1 MHVNVRGLKSKVR
14 DIISLVEEMQFDMM
28 ILSETKLCN
37 EENRVIRGYKNY
49 RLNRTTRAGGVVI
62 YYKDSMD
69 VQLIK
74 KNVECETLWVKIK
87 GNGEDLAIGGIYSPC
102 EENLTKTG
110 ISDFVREMEK
120 DFMEI
125 CEHETSNILMVGDM
139 NAHVG
144 NDDEGIAGNNDK
156 IGTNGREYRRFWKER
171 DLVLCNNTTKCKGKW
186 TRVDGESRSILDLT
200 VATASAFNL
209 IRTVEI
215 DEMNKY
221 SIESKKAKTD
231 HNATLITLQMKV
243 EKEKEKKREIVRCNG
258 NWTAFDDVLQEELQ
272 NVESYDSLEK
282 AIQKASK
289 KIISKE
295 YKFPNRPK
303 IFGYNKILKDEI
315 QTRRKLCSMWKM
327 EKEPRRKKDMENLY
341 LEQKDKVNNLMDH
354 LEAEE
359 IQKIIDKNAKEGID
373 FWKTM
378 KRIKKKPPTFD
389 KIRNDK
395 GEITDNVVEIL
406 EEKKKYFKKLYSKPI
421 QTNAESKEEEEIL
434 TEIQELFTKG
444 NDLDYNRRIATE
456 EVEESI
462 KRSKNGAPGP
472 DEITNMM
479 LKNSL
484 EILKNPL
491 CDVMNAMKEN
501 DEDFPPSWELGDI
514 ISFFKGKGD
523 PYDLVFQRGITLTS
537 CVLKILEN
545 VVGNR
550 VEPIIREVSTPLQGG
565 GKKGESPE
573 EYIFA
578 LQTVIDINKRA
589 KRSTKIIITDVEK
602 AFDQAWRVGVFK
614 NLIKRGISGEIL
626 ELAWKMNDNTKARIK
641 ENSVSHSEIFEV
653 EESLKQGGGLSAILY
668 GQHIGAVIE
677 EMEKEELGPKIGNI
691 HVPALAWQDDVTL
704 LPKDCSEEP
713 KIIES
718 FERSTDQN
726 RVKLAIEKKTKVL
739 VVGKEDDNT
748 ELTIMKN
755 KVVKETKEAR
765 ILGYIFNNKGNADTH
780 LENRQTESIGMMAN
794 MGLSIDENNMGR
806 IYLRSL
812 LVLYEKCFVHKMI
825 YGLSGIP
832 LNATQVAKLE
842 TIDRKVLR
850 NFLNLP
856 SSTPNISLYNEL
868 GIIPIKFMLWKRKLG
883 MWWRLNR
890 ADSNNLMK
898 QCLSE
903 QIKQS
908 LPWIVEINDI
918 ATRLK
923 VDLTE
928 AKKMSKDQWKSQVK
942 GKIVV
947 IAKQEI
953 ELEVEK
959 LKGYN
964 DNISDEIVAGQKKR
978 YVALSQKKAKI
989 WFRMRANIIDP
1000 APRQPYH
1007 PNSKWKCKFCQKND
1021 QSTKHY
1027 IQDCREIEAD
1037 VFQGLNRETLYSII
1051 QTLDCEEP
1059 IFQRV
1064 TFILE
1069 KIYYLINK

>member
-1 MHVNVRGLKSKVR
+1 M
-14 DIISLVEEMQFDMM
+14 
-28 ILSETKLCN
+28 
-37 EENRVIRGYKNY
+37 
-49 RLNRTTRAGGVVI
+49 
-62 YYKDSMD
+62 
-69 VQLIK
+69 
-74 KNVECETLWVKIK
+74 
-87 GNGEDLAIGGIYSPC
+87 
-102 EENLTKTG
+102 
-110 ISDFVREMEK
+110 
-120 DFMEI
+120 
-125 CEHETSNILMVGDM
+125 
-139 NAHVG
+139 
-144 NDDEGIAGNNDK
+144 
-156 IGTNGREYRRFWKER
+156 
-171 DLVLCNNTTKCKGKW
+171 
-186 TRVDGESRSILDLT
+186 DGESRSILDLT

-327 EKEPRRKKDMENLY
+327 EKEPRKKKDMENLY

-359 IQKIIDKNAKEGID
+359 VQKIIDKNAKEGID

-406 EEKKKYFKKLYSKPI
+406 EEKKKYFKKLYSKPV

-444 NDLDYNRRIATE
+444 NDLDCNRRIATQ

-589 KRSTKIIITDVEK
+589 KRSTK
-602 AFDQAWRVGVFK
+602 R
-614 NLIKRGISGEIL
+614 
-626 ELAWKMNDNTKARIK
+626 
-641 ENSVSHSEIFEV
+641 
-653 EESLKQGGGLSAILY
+653 
-668 GQHIGAVIE
+668 
-677 EMEKEELGPKIGNI
+677 
-691 HVPALAWQDDVTL
+691 
-704 LPKDCSEEP
+704 
-713 KIIES
+713 
-718 FERSTDQN
+718 
-726 RVKLAIEKKTKVL
+726 
-739 VVGKEDDNT
+739 
-748 ELTIMKN
+748 
-755 KVVKETKEAR
+755 
-765 ILGYIFNNKGNADTH
+765 
-780 LENRQTESIGMMAN
+780 
-794 MGLSIDENNMGR
+794 
-806 IYLRSL
+806 
-812 LVLYEKCFVHKMI
+812 
-825 YGLSGIP
+825 
-832 LNATQVAKLE
+832 
-842 TIDRKVLR
+842 
-850 NFLNLP
+850 
-856 SSTPNISLYNEL
+856 
-868 GIIPIKFMLWKRKLG
+868 
-883 MWWRLNR
+883 
-890 ADSNNLMK
+890 
-898 QCLSE
+898 
-903 QIKQS
+903 
-908 LPWIVEINDI
+908 
-918 ATRLK
+918 
-923 VDLTE
+923 
-928 AKKMSKDQWKSQVK
+928 
-942 GKIVV
+942 
-947 IAKQEI
+947 
-953 ELEVEK
+953 
-959 LKGYN
+959 
-964 DNISDEIVAGQKKR
+964 
-978 YVALSQKKAKI
+978 
-989 WFRMRANIIDP
+989 
-1000 APRQPYH
+1000 
-1007 PNSKWKCKFCQKND
+1007 
-1021 QSTKHY
+1021 
-1027 IQDCREIEAD
+1027 
-1037 VFQGLNRETLYSII
+1037 
-1051 QTLDCEEP
+1051 
-1059 IFQRV
+1059 
-1064 TFILE
+1064 
-1069 KIYYLINK
+1069 